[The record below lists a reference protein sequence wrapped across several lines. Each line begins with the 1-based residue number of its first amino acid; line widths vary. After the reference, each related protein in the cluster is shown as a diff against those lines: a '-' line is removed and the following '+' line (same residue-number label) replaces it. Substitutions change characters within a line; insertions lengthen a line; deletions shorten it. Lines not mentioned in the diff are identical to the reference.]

1 MTIDNTVSEI
11 LEEGHIESMRT
22 TRTACIK
29 KLKERRS
36 VAFDAPLS
44 LTTELGKEREVK
56 SS

>member
-1 MTIDNTVSEI
+1 MTFDNTVSKI

-29 KLKERRS
+29 RMKERRS
-36 VAFDAPLS
+36 VGFDAPLS
-44 LTTELGKEREVK
+44 LTTPLGKKREVK